1 MTQAFNLS
9 QLANYVNTSGQLN
22 GATGI
27 SGTVPSA
34 TTANAAGSIANAG
47 GWNITPSGTT
57 LFFNYNGTNV
67 GKLTSA
73 GTLTVLGN
81 IVSNGTI

>member
-22 GATGI
+22 GASGI
-27 SGTVPSA
+27 TGTVPSA
-34 TTANAAGSIANAG
+34 TTAGSISNAS
-47 GWNITPSGTT
+47 GWNIIPSGTT

-67 GKLTSA
+67 GKLTST
-73 GTLTVLGN
+73 GVFTTLSD
-81 IVSNGTI
+81 IVANGTI

>member
-27 SGTVPSA
+27 SGTVSTA
-34 TTANAAGSIANAG
+34 TTATTAQQVATANFTIYESGGVLYFKYGST
-47 GWNITPSGTT
+47 NILS
-57 LFFNYNGTNV
+57 
-67 GKLTSA
+67 LTST
-73 GTLTVLGN
+73 GSLTAL
-81 IVSNGTI
+81 

>member
-34 TTANAAGSIANAG
+34 ATATTAATAQQVATTNFTIYESGGVLYFKHGST
-47 GWNITPSGTT
+47 NIISLDSSG
-57 LFFNYNGTNV
+57 N
-67 GKLTSA
+67 LTA
-73 GTLTVLGN
+73 L
-81 IVSNGTI
+81 